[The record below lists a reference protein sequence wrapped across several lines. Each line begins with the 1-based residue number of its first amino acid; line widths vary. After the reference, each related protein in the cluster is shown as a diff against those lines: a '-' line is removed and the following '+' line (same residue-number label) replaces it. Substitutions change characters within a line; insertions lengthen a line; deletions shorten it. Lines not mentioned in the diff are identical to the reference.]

1 MSDQYSQT
9 MPKTQR
15 FPETRQFADGHRF
28 DPLPLAEI
36 KDMDGLSQ
44 LRAMIAGELP
54 AAPIARS
61 LGFLLS
67 EANSGHAVFR
77 GTPSADFL
85 NPLGTVHGG
94 WAATLLDSAL
104 GCAVHSTLKVGEAY
118 TTVEFKVNLVRPI
131 MPDTGEVVCEGR
143 IVHRGGRIAT
153 SDAALKTSAGK
164 LLAHGTE
171 TCIIFPMQ
179 PD

>member
-1 MSDQYSQT
+1 MSDQYSQST
-9 MPKTQR
+9 AKSQR
-15 FPETRQFADGHRF
+15 FPEARRF
-28 DPLPLAEI
+28 DTLPLAEI
-36 KDMDGLSQ
+36 KGMDGLSQ
-44 LRAMIAGELP
+44 LKAMIAGDLP
-54 AAPIARS
+54 APPIGRS

-67 EANSGHAVFR
+67 EANSGHAIFR

-104 GCAVHSTLKVGEAY
+104 GCAVHSTLKAGEAY

-143 IVHRGGRIAT
+143 VVHRGGRVAT
-153 SDAALKTSAGK
+153 SDATLKTSAGK

-179 PD
+179 PA